1 MTNGVFSDF
10 EIDKMSVKFASSTSS
25 TAVAMNCVGSVEEE
39 MTAKEI
45 TKKCRGVVIKDVVKG
60 TGEGTLTISAHV
72 PYAIFKEAF
81 GMEHDDLADGVVAYG
96 TSSRHK
102 AFCLTMHV
110 VDEDGAEKYKAYPN
124 CIFKARPTISTENG
138 AEEVAEV
145 EIEIAVM
152 PDSNGNGMYEA
163 LADGLSETIKSGWL
177 SNFTYDLVKKAGS

>member
-10 EIDKMSVKFASSTSS
+10 EIDKMSVKFTGG
-25 TAVAMNCVGSVEEE
+25 TEAVAMNCVGSVEEE
-39 MTAKEI
+39 LTAKEI
-45 TKKCRGVVIKDVVKG
+45 TKKCRGVIIKDVVKG

-72 PYAIFKEAF
+72 PYDLFVEAF
-81 GMEHDDLADGVVAYG
+81 GMESDTLKTGVVAYG

-124 CIFKARPTISTENG
+124 CIFKARPTLSTENG

-145 EIEIAVM
+145 EMEVAIM
-152 PDSNGNGMYEA
+152 PDENGFGMYEA
-163 LADGLSETIKSGWL
+163 LAEGLDEAIKTGWMD
-177 SNFTYDLVKKAGS
+177 NFTHELVKATA

>member
-10 EIDKMSVKFASSTSS
+10 EIDQMSVKFTDAEA
-25 TAVAMNCVGSVEEE
+25 AVEMNCIGSVEEE
-39 MTAKEI
+39 MLAKEI
-45 TKKCRGVVIKDVVKG
+45 TKKCRGVIIKDVVKG

-72 PYAIFKEAF
+72 PHEIFKQAF
-81 GMEHDDLADGVVAYG
+81 GMESDTLATGVLAYG
-96 TSSRHK
+96 TASRHK

-145 EIEIAVM
+145 EIEVAVM
-152 PDSNGNGMYEA
+152 PDANGFGMYEA
-163 LADGLSETIKSGWL
+163 LADGLAENIATSWMA
-177 SNFTYDLVKKAGS
+177 NFTPELVAVQG

>member
-10 EIDKMSVKFASSTSS
+10 EIDRMSVKFTDAEAALS
-25 TAVAMNCVGSVEEE
+25 MNCVGSVEEE
-39 MTAKEI
+39 LTAKEI
-45 TKKCRGVVIKDVVKG
+45 TKKCRGVIIKDVVKG

-72 PYAIFKEAF
+72 PYDLFIEAF
-81 GMEHDDLADGVVAYG
+81 GMEDEALKTGVFAYG
-96 TSSRHK
+96 SNSRHK

-124 CIFKARPTISTENG
+124 CIFKARPTLSTENG

-152 PDSNGNGMYEA
+152 PDDHGFGMYEA
-163 LADGLSETIKSGWL
+163 LADGLDEAVKAGWME
-177 SNFTYDLVKKAGS
+177 NFTYDLVKAAA

>member
-10 EIDKMSVKFASSTSS
+10 EIDAMSVKFDGSD
-25 TAVAMNCVGSVEEE
+25 TALAMNCVGSVEEE
-39 MTAKEI
+39 LTAKEI

-72 PYAIFKEAF
+72 PYDLFIEAF
-81 GMEHDDLADGVVAYG
+81 GMENEALKTGVHAYG

-124 CIFKARPTISTENG
+124 CIFKARPTLSTENG

-152 PDSNGNGMYEA
+152 PDDQGFGMYEA
-163 LADGLSETIKSGWL
+163 LADGLDQAVKTGWME
-177 SNFTYDLVKKAGS
+177 NFNYTLVKASA

>member
-10 EIDKMSVKFASSTSS
+10 EIDRMSVKFADAEAALS
-25 TAVAMNCVGSVEEE
+25 MNCVGSVEEE
-39 MTAKEI
+39 LTAKEI
-45 TKKCRGVVIKDVVKG
+45 TKKCRGVIIKDVVKG

-72 PYAIFKEAF
+72 PYDLFIEAF
-81 GMEHDDLADGVVAYG
+81 GMENESLKTGVVAYG

-124 CIFKARPTISTENG
+124 CIFKARPTLSTENG

-152 PDSNGNGMYEA
+152 PDENGFGMYEA
-163 LADGLSETIKSGWL
+163 LAEGLDTTVATGWMD
-177 SNFTYDLVKKAGS
+177 NFNYELVKATA

>member
-10 EIDKMSVKFASSTSS
+10 EIDQMSVKFADAES
-25 TAVAMNCVGSVEEE
+25 AVSMNCIGSVEEE

-72 PYAIFKEAF
+72 PYDIFKTAF
-81 GMEHDDLADGVVAYG
+81 GMEQDDLKAGVLAYG
-96 TSSRHK
+96 TNSRHK

-110 VDEDGAEKYKAYPN
+110 LDEDGAEKYKAYPN
-124 CIFKARPTISTENG
+124 CIFKARPTLSAENG

-152 PDSNGNGMYEA
+152 PDEHGNGMYEA
-163 LADGLSETIKSGWL
+163 LAEGLESTIVSDWM
-177 SNFTYDLVKKAGS
+177 SNFNYTLVKATV

>member
-10 EIDKMSVKFASSTSS
+10 EIDKMSVKFTDAEAALS
-25 TAVAMNCVGSVEEE
+25 MNCVGSVEEE
-39 MTAKEI
+39 LTAKEI
-45 TKKCRGVVIKDVVKG
+45 TKKCRGVIIKDVVKG

-72 PYAIFKEAF
+72 PYDLFIEAF
-81 GMEHDDLADGVVAYG
+81 GMEVETLKTGVFAYG
-96 TSSRHK
+96 SNSRHK

-124 CIFKARPTISTENG
+124 CIFKARPTLSTENG

-152 PDSNGNGMYEA
+152 PDEQGFGMYEA
-163 LADGLSETIKSGWL
+163 LADGLDESVKSGWME
-177 SNFTYDLVKKAGS
+177 NFNYTLVKATA